1 MVIDDSEDS
10 LDAENVRR
18 DDEALEHVDLSTL
31 DFVIFV
37 LLVPKTVLIEP
48 VVDLGLGV
56 DGITEVARSA
66 GGHPVVRTVG
76 NKKVVGQLLVLS
88 VVVILQDA
96 EVSGAYTVLP
106 IILTVSAVRA
116 TATLCK

>member
-1 MVIDDSEDS
+1 M
-10 LDAENVRR
+10 
-18 DDEALEHVDLSTL
+18 
-31 DFVIFV
+31 
-37 LLVPKTVLIEP
+37 
-48 VVDLGLGV
+48 
-56 DGITEVARSA
+56 
-66 GGHPVVRTVG
+66 RTVG